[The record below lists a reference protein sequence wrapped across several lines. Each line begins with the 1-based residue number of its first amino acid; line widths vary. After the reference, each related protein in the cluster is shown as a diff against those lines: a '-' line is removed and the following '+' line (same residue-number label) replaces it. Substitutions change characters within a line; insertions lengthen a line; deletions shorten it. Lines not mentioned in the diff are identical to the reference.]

1 MLFKA
6 LNNKEEEKT
15 EHSYI
20 YSHTTKHLTFAVK
33 SKRSQSALEY
43 MMTYGWAILII
54 VIVAVILYSMGI
66 FNPSSSLVSTVTG
79 FSGFTVQS
87 NCVAGGTVV
96 LSLSNIFGYPVEL
109 EYANIS
115 FSNGSVVK
123 EPLDYT
129 LSTSGPH
136 NFYLQNACPTNSNSY
151 YSDKITLAGKEY
163 NSLGSPFLSVGSVS
177 GHVGTLIPYQILENI
192 SVQGSPTANAISPN
206 GYYVWQPNQSPG
218 TISIV
223 NVVSAS
229 IIKTLYNLPARAVV
243 FNKNGSLA
251 FIAGNSGFAPAGS
264 YLIVMNTSNYKVI
277 KNISMVCEPQMLSL
291 SPNGQILFVPD
302 WSCGHFIAINTSSLN
317 VIANVSTGS
326 QRFWLAQES
335 PNSQEIYLSDPD
347 QGIVSI
353 MNPSSYSITK
363 NLTGFVLPNS
373 ISFSPNSQY
382 AYVGGSKY
390 LNKIDV
396 SSESI
401 LNNITILN
409 RSGLGGFTMSNT
421 GNYIYIPSCFSN
433 APSIT
438 PVFDT
443 LTNSVVY
450 NITLSKADHCISYGV
465 LAHSNNFL
473 YLASASGDSLFVI
486 SV

>member
-1 MLFKA
+1 MPFEFLKNKVKEIKHSFLN
-6 LNNKEEEKT
+6 LNN
-15 EHSYI
+15 
-20 YSHTTKHLTFAVK
+20 V
-33 SKRSQSALEY
+33 KRSQSALEY

-66 FNPSSSLVSTVTG
+66 FNPSSSLLATVTG

-87 NCVAGGTVV
+87 NCVAGGTLV
-96 LSLSNIFGYPVEL
+96 LSVGNNLGYPVEIGYINVSL
-109 EYANIS
+109 
-115 FSNGSVVK
+115 SNGSVLK
-123 EPLDYT
+123 EPADYI
-129 LSTSGPH
+129 LSTSSSH
-136 NFYLQNACPTNSNSY
+136 NLYLQNACPTTSNSY
-151 YSDKITLAGKEY
+151 YSDKIALVGKEY
-163 NSLGSPFLSVGSVS
+163 NSLNSPFLSIGSVS
-177 GHVGTLIPYQILENI
+177 GHVSKLVPYQILENI
-192 SVQGSPTANAISPN
+192 SVQGFPTANAISPN
-206 GYYVWQPNQSPG
+206 GYYVWQPNQGPG

-264 YLIVMNTSNYKVI
+264 YLIVMNTSNYKIV

-291 SPNGQILFVPD
+291 SPNGKILFVPD

-326 QRFWLAQES
+326 LRFWLAQES
-335 PNSQEIYLSDPD
+335 PNSQEIYLVAAN

-353 MNPSSYSITK
+353 MNPNSYSITK
-363 NLTGFVLPNS
+363 NLTGFVVPNS
-373 ISFSPNSQY
+373 VVFTSNSQY
-382 AYVGGSKY
+382 AYIGGGKY
-390 LNKIDV
+390 LNEIDV

-401 LNNITILN
+401 LSNITIEN
-409 RSGLGGFTMSNT
+409 RSGVSGFTMSNN

-433 APSIT
+433 APSIA

-450 NITLSKADHCISYGV
+450 NITLSSVDHCVSYGV
-465 LAHSNNFL
+465 LTHSNNFL
-473 YLASASGDSLFVI
+473 YLASASGNSLFVI

>member
-1 MLFKA
+1 MLFNYLSTA
-6 LNNKEEEKT
+6 R
-15 EHSYI
+15 
-20 YSHTTKHLTFAVK
+20 K

-79 FSGFTVQS
+79 FDGFTVQS
-87 NCVAGGTVV
+87 NCVAGGTLV
-96 LSLSNIFGYPVEL
+96 LSVSDIFGYPAKIDYMNV
-109 EYANIS
+109 S
-115 FSNGSVVK
+115 FSNGSVLT
-123 EPLDYT
+123 EPVNYT
-129 LSTSGPH
+129 LSTSGSH
-136 NFYLQNACPTNSNSY
+136 NFYLQNACPTTSNSY
-151 YSDKITLAGKEY
+151 YSDKITIVGKEY
-163 NSLGSPFLSVGSVS
+163 NSLYSPFLSTGSVS
-177 GHVGTLIPYQILENI
+177 GHISTLIPYQILENI
-192 SVQGSPTANAISPN
+192 SVQGFPTANAISPN
-206 GYYVWQPNQSPG
+206 GYYVWQPNQGPG

-335 PNSQEIYLSDPD
+335 PNRQEIYLVAPN

-382 AYVGGSKY
+382 AYVGGGRY
-390 LNKIDV
+390 LNEIDV

-409 RSGLGGFTMSNT
+409 QNGVSGFTMSNN
-421 GNYIYIPSCFSN
+421 GNYIYVPSCFS
-433 APSIT
+433 SGISLT

-443 LTNSVVY
+443 STNSVIQ
-450 NITLSKADHCISYGV
+450 NITLPGVYHCISYGV
-465 LAHSNNFL
+465 LTHSNNFL
-473 YLASASGDSLFVI
+473 YLASSSGDSLFVI

>member
-6 LNNKEEEKT
+6 VSRSSGRNSL
-15 EHSYI
+15 SSI
-20 YSHTTKHLTFAVK
+20 K

-66 FNPSSSLVSTVTG
+66 FNPSSSLVATVTG
-79 FSGFTVQS
+79 FNGFTVQS
-87 NCVAGGTVV
+87 NCVAGGTLV
-96 LSLSNIFGYPVEL
+96 LSIGNMLGYPLQINNANISLSN
-109 EYANIS
+109 
-115 FSNGSVVK
+115 GSYLS
-123 EPLDYT
+123 EPIDYT
-129 LSTSGPH
+129 MSISGSH
-136 NFYLQNACPTNSNSY
+136 NFYLQNACPTTAGSSF
-151 YSDKITLAGKEY
+151 SDKITISGREQ
-163 NSLGSPFLSVGSVS
+163 NSLDSPFSSTGSVS
-177 GHVGTLIPYQILENI
+177 GRISTLIPYQMLENI
-192 SVQGSPTANAISPN
+192 SVQGFPTSNAISPN
-206 GYYVWQPNQSPG
+206 GYYVWQPNQGPG

-229 IIKTLYNLPARAVV
+229 VIKTLDNLPARAVV

-264 YLIVMNTSNYKVI
+264 YLLVMNTSNYKII
-277 KNISMVCEPQMLSL
+277 KNISTVCEPQMLSL

-326 QRFWLAQES
+326 LRFWLAQES
-335 PNSQEIYLSDPD
+335 PNSQYIYLTATS

-353 MNPSSYSITK
+353 MNPSTYSIIK
-363 NLTGFVLPNS
+363 NLTDFVNPNS
-373 ISFSPNSQY
+373 VVFTSNSQY
-382 AYVGGSKY
+382 AYVGGGRY

-401 LNNITILN
+401 LNNLTILN
-409 RSGLGGFTMSNT
+409 KSGVSGLTISKSDNH
-421 GNYIYIPSCFSN
+421 IYIPSCSN
-433 APSIT
+433 TGPAMT

-443 LTNSVVY
+443 SINSVVY
-450 NITLSKADHCISYGV
+450 NITLPKVDECISYGV
-465 LAHSNNFL
+465 LTNSNNFL
-473 YLASASGDSLFVI
+473 YLASASGNSVFVI

>member
-1 MLFKA
+1 
-6 LNNKEEEKT
+6 
-15 EHSYI
+15 
-20 YSHTTKHLTFAVK
+20 
-33 SKRSQSALEY
+33 
-43 MMTYGWAILII
+43 
-54 VIVAVILYSMGI
+54 
-66 FNPSSSLVSTVTG
+66 
-79 FSGFTVQS
+79 
-87 NCVAGGTVV
+87 
-96 LSLSNIFGYPVEL
+96 
-109 EYANIS
+109 
-115 FSNGSVVK
+115 
-123 EPLDYT
+123 
-129 LSTSGPH
+129 
-136 NFYLQNACPTNSNSY
+136 
-151 YSDKITLAGKEY
+151 
-163 NSLGSPFLSVGSVS
+163 
-177 GHVGTLIPYQILENI
+177 
-192 SVQGSPTANAISPN
+192 
-206 GYYVWQPNQSPG
+206 
-218 TISIV
+218 
-223 NVVSAS
+223 
-229 IIKTLYNLPARAVV
+229 
-243 FNKNGSLA
+243 
-251 FIAGNSGFAPAGS
+251 
-264 YLIVMNTSNYKVI
+264 
-277 KNISMVCEPQMLSL
+277 MLSL

-326 QRFWLAQES
+326 QRFWFAQES

-347 QGIVSI
+347 QGIISI

>member
-1 MLFKA
+1 M
-6 LNNKEEEKT
+6 
-15 EHSYI
+15 
-20 YSHTTKHLTFAVK
+20 
-33 SKRSQSALEY
+33 
-43 MMTYGWAILII
+43 
-54 VIVAVILYSMGI
+54 
-66 FNPSSSLVSTVTG
+66 
-79 FSGFTVQS
+79 
-87 NCVAGGTVV
+87 
-96 LSLSNIFGYPVEL
+96 
-109 EYANIS
+109 
-115 FSNGSVVK
+115 
-123 EPLDYT
+123 
-129 LSTSGPH
+129 
-136 NFYLQNACPTNSNSY
+136 
-151 YSDKITLAGKEY
+151 
-163 NSLGSPFLSVGSVS
+163 
-177 GHVGTLIPYQILENI
+177 
-192 SVQGSPTANAISPN
+192 
-206 GYYVWQPNQSPG
+206 
-218 TISIV
+218 
-223 NVVSAS
+223 
-229 IIKTLYNLPARAVV
+229 PARAVV

-335 PNSQEIYLSDPD
+335 PNRQEIYLVAPN

-382 AYVGGSKY
+382 AYVGGGRY
-390 LNKIDV
+390 LNEIDV

-409 RSGLGGFTMSNT
+409 QNGVSGFTMSNN
-421 GNYIYIPSCFSN
+421 GKYIYVPSCFS
-433 APSIT
+433 SGTSLT

-443 LTNSVVY
+443 STNSVIQ
-450 NITLSKADHCISYGV
+450 NITLPGVYHCISYGV
-465 LAHSNNFL
+465 LTHSNNFL
-473 YLASASGDSLFVI
+473 YLASSSGDSLFVI